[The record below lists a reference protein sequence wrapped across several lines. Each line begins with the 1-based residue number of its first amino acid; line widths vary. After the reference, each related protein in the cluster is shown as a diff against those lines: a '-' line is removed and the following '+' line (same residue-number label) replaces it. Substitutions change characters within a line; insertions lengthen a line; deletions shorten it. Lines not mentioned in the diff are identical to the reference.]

1 MSPNFIQEQLSR
13 AYARAVLFNAGFRLS
28 SPEVDD
34 HGIDGTIVDPN
45 RRGVNRIDFQLK
57 ATTRHAITG
66 GHIAYDLRVEDYNR
80 LIVEDD
86 VPRVLILFIMP
97 DNTEEW
103 LAQSQ
108 DELCLRKCSFWVSLM
123 GEDRSSNTGTKRVF
137 VPLVDVFSR
146 GGLHD
151 MFRRLIG

>member
-45 RRGVNRIDFQLK
+45 RRGVNRVDFQLK
-57 ATTRHAITG
+57 ATTRHSIVSDR
-66 GHIAYDLRVEDYNR
+66 IIYDLRVQNYNQ
-80 LIVEDD
+80 LIADDD
-86 VPRVLILFIMP
+86 VPRVLILFVMP
-97 DNTEEW
+97 DDPDEW
-103 LAQSQ
+103 LAQSA
-108 DELCLRKCSFWVSLM
+108 DAMCLRKCAYWLSLM
-123 GEDRSSNTGTKRVF
+123 GEPRSSNASHQRIS
-137 VPLVDVFSR
+137 VPLADVFSR
-146 GGLHD
+146 DGRHD